1 MTIYKKQGDGL
12 IGNKIICE
20 ARQIS
25 SIKVINKSERHKS
38 QRIILRDNTQCIIDR
53 ELKFIK

>member
-1 MTIYKKQGDGL
+1 MTIYKNQGDSL

-25 SIKVINKSERHKS
+25 SIKVINKSGRHKS
-38 QRIILRDNTQCIIDR
+38 QRIILRDNAQCIIDR